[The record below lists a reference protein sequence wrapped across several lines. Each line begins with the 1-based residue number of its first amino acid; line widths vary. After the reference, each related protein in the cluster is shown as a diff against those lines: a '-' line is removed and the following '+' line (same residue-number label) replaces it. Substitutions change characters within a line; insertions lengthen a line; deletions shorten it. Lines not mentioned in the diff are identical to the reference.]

1 MRFILPAHSLLEL
14 SWESDGIKMYE
25 NISYM
30 NARDYNHDD

>member
-1 MRFILPAHSLLEL
+1 MRFTLPAHSLLGL
-14 SWESDGIKMYE
+14 SWESDGMKMYE

>member
-1 MRFILPAHSLLEL
+1 MRFILPTQSLLVL

-30 NARDYNHDD
+30 NTRDYIHDD